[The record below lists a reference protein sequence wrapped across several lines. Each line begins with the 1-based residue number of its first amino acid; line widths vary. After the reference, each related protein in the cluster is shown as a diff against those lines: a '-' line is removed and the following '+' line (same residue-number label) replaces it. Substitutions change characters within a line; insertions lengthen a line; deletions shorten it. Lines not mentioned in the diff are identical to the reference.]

1 VADYGKTVRR
11 TIAIHAHKTGV
22 CQLVASQV
30 MLGFLL
36 GLQKAGLR
44 D

>member
-1 VADYGKTVRR
+1 M
-11 TIAIHAHKTGV
+11 AIHAHTTGV

-30 MLGFLL
+30 KLSFLL

>member
-1 VADYGKTVRR
+1 M
-11 TIAIHAHKTGV
+11 AIHAHRTGV

-30 MLGFLL
+30 ILSFLL